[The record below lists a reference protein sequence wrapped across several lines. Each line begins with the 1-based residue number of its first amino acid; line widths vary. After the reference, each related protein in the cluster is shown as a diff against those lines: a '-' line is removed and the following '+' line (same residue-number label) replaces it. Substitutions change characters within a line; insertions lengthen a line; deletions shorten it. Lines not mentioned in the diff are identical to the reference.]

1 MARIFQQAPL
11 HHGCRGLLE
20 VVLLGVER
28 VVLLKK
34 LVVHPFE
41 LEQHGAFQKARGKP
55 LPLLEEK
62 NTEIEALLRREITE
76 LAARALAL
84 TQPRR

>member
-1 MARIFQQAPL
+1 
-11 HHGCRGLLE
+11 
-20 VVLLGVER
+20 
-28 VVLLKK
+28 
-34 LVVHPFE
+34 

-62 NTEIEALLRREITE
+62 NTEIEALRREITE